1 MADLLE
7 RLKTALAGR
16 YAVESEIGRGGM
28 AVVYLAQD
36 LKHRRKVAIKV
47 LHPEL
52 TATLGSERF
61 LQEIEIVAG
70 LQHPHILPLYDS
82 GEAEGL
88 LYYVMPYAAGE
99 SLRNRLDRERQLAVD
114 ESVRITVEVA
124 DALDYAH
131 RQGVVHRDIKPAN
144 ILLSEGHAVIA
155 DFGIARAVEVA
166 RRERLTSTG
175 LGVGTP
181 LYSSPEQ
188 ATAQETLDGR
198 TDIYSLACV
207 LYEMLAGEPPL
218 TGSTPEMIRAR
229 RLAETPTALQSVR
242 DTVPPALDQV
252 IARALARVPADR
264 WSTAAKFGAALESA
278 SHAMATGEPAPGGS
292 GAYAVGS
299 SSIASVGGRRRTARG
314 MLAATLAV
322 AAAIVGYVLLGRPDD
337 PELPSVATAAD
348 RMQARQLY
356 LRGDAAWSA
365 AWDNMEQRQQQ
376 LLQAAAQFDS
386 ATRLDPENAD
396 AWAGLAVTYAWMG
409 VVQSLP
415 GDSVFPLVE
424 EPALRA
430 IALDS
435 SSAKAYGALAYKH
448 WVFDWKWQEAYE
460 AFMTAV
466 RLDPQNPDALGRRID
481 ASHLQIDL
489 GRPDSALATIRPVL
503 NDTSNAGPRLL
514 YLLGLQYSRD
524 YEAALAEARR
534 LIEEEAGYLRGARY
548 RFWEVA
554 LQALIQLGRMEEAA
568 EVVEILPEEVV
579 RNRPCLRSQYFAAAG
594 DRESAL
600 SCFDELRQAGMEPVP
615 RYEAIVLAW
624 LGDLDRAFEI
634 LEQEF
639 AAKGFVYYFPSDPA
653 FDPLREDP
661 RFADLLAQM
670 GLECRYYEDGHDCFQ
685 R

>member
-1 MADLLE
+1 MPDLLE
-7 RLKTALAGR
+7 RLRAVLKGR

-28 AVVYLAQD
+28 ATVYLAED

-82 GEAEGL
+82 GEADGL
-88 LYYVMPYAAGE
+88 LYYVMPYATGE
-99 SLRNRLDRERQLAVD
+99 SLRHRLDRERQLAVD

-131 RQGVVHRDIKPAN
+131 RQGVVHRDIKPGN

-218 TGSTPEMIRAR
+218 TGATPQMIQAR

-252 IARALARVPADR
+252 VARALARVPADR
-264 WSTAAKFGAALESA
+264 WSTAAKFGSALESA
-278 SHAMATGEPAPGGS
+278 SHALATGEPAPGGS
-292 GAYAVGS
+292 GAYAVSS
-299 SSIASVGGRRRTARG
+299 SSIASVGGRRRTARS
-314 MLAATLAV
+314 MLAAALAV
-322 AAAIVGYVLLGRPDD
+322 AAVIAGYVLLGRPDD
-337 PELPSVATAAD
+337 PEPPSVATAAD

-396 AWAGLAVTYAWMG
+396 AWAGLAVAYAWMG

-435 SSAKAYGALAYKH
+435 SSARAYGALAYKH

-600 SCFDELRQAGMEPVP
+600 SCFDELRQAGVEPVP

-639 AAKGFVYYFPSDPA
+639 DAKGFVYYFPSDPA

-661 RFADLLAQM
+661 RFAELLAEM